1 MGSPAYPP
9 LRAVIFD
16 LDGTLVERSRAASSE
31 ALPAVLSARASA

>member
-1 MGSPAYPP
+1 MKPPAYPP

-16 LDGTLVERSRAASSE
+16 LDGTRVERSRTASSE

>member
-16 LDGTLVERSRAASSE
+16 LNGTRVERSRAAPSE
-31 ALPAVLSARASA
+31 ALPAVLAAKASA